1 MATSMQLPLP
11 PPAGQ
16 GEGEIEEVDGPG
28 GGAGHQHPAAG
39 GQADGRQLAVRMK
52 VVTWKLCR
60 SISCCTA
67 DLATC
72 FTVLSVPTA

>member
-1 MATSMQLPLP
+1 MELPLP
-11 PPAGQ
+11 PSTRQ
-16 GEGEIEEVDGPG
+16 GEGEIKEVDGPG
-28 GGAGHQHPAAG
+28 RGTGHQHPAAG
-39 GQADGRQLAVRMK
+39 GEADGRQLAVRMEG
-52 VVTWKLCR
+52 VTWKLCR